1 MDSKSIK
8 MRLEGNWNK
17 VKGALKEKYGELTD
31 DDLVMEEGR
40 AEQWIGKIQTKLGKT
55 RQEIIDEI
63 EEMTSWFHWFHP
75 YNKIKYPVN
84 FLSAGFFL
92 FYFQVFSTEIL

>member
-63 EEMTSWFHWFHP
+63 EEMTS
-75 YNKIKYPVN
+75 
-84 FLSAGFFL
+84 
-92 FYFQVFSTEIL
+92 